1 MTASA
6 TIQDVHG
13 KKGQP
18 SRIEVKVSASQ
29 IDFPYADEAERV
41 AQLANAHKYLNAA
54 KQAGAKLKVKEL
66 EPKA

>member
-6 TIQDVHG
+6 TIQDVTG
-13 KKGQP
+13 KKGQS

-29 IDFPYADEAERV
+29 IDFPYTDDASRK
-41 AQLANAHKYLNAA
+41 AQLACARKYLNVA
-54 KQAGAKLKVKEL
+54 KEAGAKLKVKEL